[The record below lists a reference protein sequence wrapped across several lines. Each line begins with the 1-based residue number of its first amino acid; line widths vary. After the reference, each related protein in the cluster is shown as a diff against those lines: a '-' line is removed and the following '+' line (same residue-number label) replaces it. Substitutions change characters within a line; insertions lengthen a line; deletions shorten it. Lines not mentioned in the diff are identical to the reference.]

1 MEQMQQKMRVLRAVT
16 YQPSCYGELL
26 AYQLAFNE
34 TMRLN
39 ETLPLLNEEES
50 PLVPKLIEAAGE
62 VCALLAQAWEVR
74 QYKVQY
80 VESLQAA
87 EGVAAKVQTWV
98 AFAVEC
104 GYLSVEDGEI
114 HRDLYDDVLK
124 EIRAL
129 IKTADIVVRLVA

>member
-1 MEQMQQKMRVLRAVT
+1 MEQKIRRLRAVG

-26 AYQLAFNE
+26 AYELAFNE

-39 ETLPLLNEEES
+39 EILPLLTEEES

-62 VCALLAQAWEVR
+62 VCALLAEAWEVR
-74 QYKVQY
+74 QYKVQFL
-80 VESLQAA
+80 ESLTSA
-87 EGVAAKVQTWV
+87 EGMAAKVQTWV

-104 GYLSVEDGEI
+104 GYLTVEDGQI

-124 EIRAL
+124 EIRIL
-129 IKTADIVVRLVA
+129 IKTADIVVQLAA